1 MKQERNSNQDSIAI
15 NDDVVSNVVAVL
27 NTVDNKHLV
36 LILPYDGTKPKPS
49 RESGLPIAITQTMSG
64 DGAINGKK
72 ARNIA
77 PRVVVTLHG
86 YKWIGIIYKT
96 FVL

>member
-86 YKWIGIIYKT
+86 YK
-96 FVL
+96 